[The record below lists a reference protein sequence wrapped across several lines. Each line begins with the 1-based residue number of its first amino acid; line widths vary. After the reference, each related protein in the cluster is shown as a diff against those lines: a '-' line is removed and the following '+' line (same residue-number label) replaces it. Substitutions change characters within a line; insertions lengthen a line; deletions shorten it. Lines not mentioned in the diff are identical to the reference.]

1 MPDNMGFFR
10 EPMFR
15 NASVTGAA
23 QNDGA
28 GDRMLTPN
36 SVKESE
42 KAAALTAALENLLAE
57 AEKRGEVSR
66 KDPVFCELIAF
77 FISKA
82 NTQDGKERALRMAI
96 SVSRRLHNV
105 FEFTPKKNG

>member
-1 MPDNMGFFR
+1 MPDNMEFFR
-10 EPMFR
+10 QQMFQ
-15 NASVTGAA
+15 NASVSGAA
-23 QNDGA
+23 KSNEV
-28 GDRMLTPN
+28 GDRMLTPD
-36 SVKESE
+36 SVKASE
-42 KAAALTAALENLLAE
+42 KASAMTAQLEGILAE

-82 NTQDGKERALRMAI
+82 NTQDGKERALKMAI

-105 FEFTPKKNG
+105 FDFTPKKNG